1 MAPNQSPQDD
11 EAVRR
16 SYNVMPVPPVYD
28 HDVRFENRNA
38 EELHHDVL
46 EAARLEH
53 ERVRAEA
60 LRVFEL
66 NTMKEEQ
73 IRAQREIQ
81 AEQERI
87 RLETV
92 RLQLEENR
100 VEAERQN
107 ALAEIKRR
115 ELEEAARKIPVVPPK
130 PPTPPPVQPP
140 APAAPTP
147 PPAQSQPQSQPARR
161 ENIPPEAPRQNN
173 AFAQAR
179 PQQPDAFSQNNTPQ
193 QTNSFPNQPLQAT
206 QQSNGSHNTNNS
218 IQASKSSVAPAQSQ
232 PPPAAARP
240 SATPSHI
247 LPDVERYSQIHQ
259 NLKQLRQYL
268 AAEAKTN
275 KQFKTM
281 YGDMRRKIRQTVG
294 QLTGERGANKQPMNT
309 LTNELQK
316 ALRQVPSP
324 GVDPSNYMISTPSPV
339 EGAANN
345 GDQLPAL
352 FIYLLNIFSKCV
364 VSQFINEAGVRP
376 ETADPIGVVAISIFA
391 QEAFLWRGK
400 SLIDIL
406 MAKMRVTIPV
416 VFGFRGNEKSE
427 EGRKRLG
434 WQRNPGGGWIDE
446 QIHSNRMVGLAAGY
460 AALSLRNFSRVRL
473 TNPWPPYHYWT
484 TMASIVSTPTE
495 EASSTQYT
503 VLRYLI
509 ENNEQR
515 FLDFY
520 GIQAVAA
527 LRVALVDFPSRA
539 PASAKVAAG
548 SLSVLADRLDRD
560 KGLRLAY

>member
-1 MAPNQSPQDD
+1 MASNQSPQDD
-11 EAVRR
+11 ESLRR
-16 SYNVMPVPPVYD
+16 SYNAMPVPPVYD
-28 HDVRFENRNA
+28 HDVRFENRNT

-66 NTMKEEQ
+66 NIMKEQ
-73 IRAQREIQ
+73 QMRAQREIQ
-81 AEQERI
+81 AEQERV
-87 RLETV
+87 RLETI

-100 VEAERQN
+100 VETERQN

-115 ELEEAARKIPVVPPK
+115 ELEEAARNIPVVPPK
-130 PPTPPPVQPP
+130 PPTPPPAQAP

-147 PPAQSQPQSQPARR
+147 PPAQSRPAQQ
-161 ENIPPEAPRQNN
+161 ENIPPQTSQQAN

-179 PQQPDAFSQNNTPQ
+179 PQQPNGFSQNNTSQ
-193 QTNSFPNQPLQAT
+193 QTNNFQNQPSQST
-206 QQSNGSHNTNNS
+206 QQSRGSHDTNNS
-218 IQASKSSVAPAQSQ
+218 FQASKPPAAQAPSQ
-232 PPPAAARP
+232 PHAAAARP
-240 SATPSHI
+240 TATPSHI
-247 LPDVERYSQIHQ
+247 LPGVERYSQIHQ

-268 AAEAKTN
+268 ANEAKIN

-294 QLTGERGANKQPMNT
+294 QLTGERGANKQPMAT

-316 ALRQVPSP
+316 ALKIVQSP
-324 GVDPSNYMISTPSPV
+324 GVDPGNYMVSTPSPA
-339 EGAANN
+339 EGAVNN
-345 GDQLPAL
+345 GDQLPSL
-352 FIYLLNIFSKCV
+352 FIYLLNIFAKCV

-406 MAKMRVTIPV
+406 MAKMRVSIPV

-446 QIHSNRMVGLAAGY
+446 QMHSTRMVGLAAGY
-460 AALSLRNFSRVRL
+460 AALSLRNFSRARL

-509 ENNEQR
+509 ENNEQK

-520 GIQAVAA
+520 GVQAVAA

-539 PASAKVAAG
+539 PASAKVAAD

>member
-1 MAPNQSPQDD
+1 MAPSQSPQDD

-53 ERVRAEA
+53 KRVRAEA

-73 IRAQREIQ
+73 MRAQREIQ

-87 RLETV
+87 RLETI

-130 PPTPPPVQPP
+130 PPTPPPVQAP

-147 PPAQSQPQSQPARR
+147 PPAQSQSQSQPARP
-161 ENIPPEAPRQNN
+161 ENIPPEAPQQNN

-179 PQQPDAFSQNNTPQ
+179 PQQPNAFSQNNTPQ
-193 QTNSFPNQPLQAT
+193 QTNRFPNQPLQAT

-247 LPDVERYSQIHQ
+247 LPNVERYSQIHQ

-268 AAEAKTN
+268 ATEAKTN

-294 QLTGERGANKQPMNT
+294 QLTGERGANKQP
-309 LTNELQK
+309 
-316 ALRQVPSP
+316 
-324 GVDPSNYMISTPSPV
+324 
-339 EGAANN
+339 
-345 GDQLPAL
+345 
-352 FIYLLNIFSKCV
+352 
-364 VSQFINEAGVRP
+364 VSR
-376 ETADPIGVVAISIFA
+376 
-391 QEAFLWRGK
+391 
-400 SLIDIL
+400 
-406 MAKMRVTIPV
+406 
-416 VFGFRGNEKSE
+416 
-427 EGRKRLG
+427 
-434 WQRNPGGGWIDE
+434 
-446 QIHSNRMVGLAAGY
+446 
-460 AALSLRNFSRVRL
+460 ALS
-473 TNPWPPYHYWT
+473 
-484 TMASIVSTPTE
+484 
-495 EASSTQYT
+495 
-503 VLRYLI
+503 
-509 ENNEQR
+509 
-515 FLDFY
+515 
-520 GIQAVAA
+520 G
-527 LRVALVDFPSRA
+527 RA
-539 PASAKVAAG
+539 D
-548 SLSVLADRLDRD
+548 LL
-560 KGLRLAY
+560 Y